1 MTSTNHSPTDNTPS
15 LMLSP
20 DELGRLVTY
29 PPLNQQIGATFG
41 NNPTTL
47 AVLRYYCFLTQNI
60 DQLRLDLE
68 RHDIE
73 RTDIFGHMMNSQ
85 SFQNSVR
92 PLVEEFRQRPRRNEP
107 YNQRPTPPRTP
118 SVLFSNDPSRY
129 DVPTSPRDIPLPPS
143 DESPPTTNTVPIHDN
158 ESDLSSYD
166 ESLSFYTPPTD
177 PGPLGS
183 QSNPIDVDQFT
194 TPPSSDVKSDDSS
207 VEGFFHYTDNGVQIV
222 CGRCG
227 RTGHTKR
234 QCIWTNMVTC
244 DRCEQRG
251 HSRKYCTAEIIV
263 DRGRMGRQSP
273 PWISVQQPHAW
284 KTEP

>member
-1 MTSTNHSPTDNTPS
+1 MTSTDNTPS

-20 DELGRLVTY
+20 QELGRLITY
-29 PPLNQQIGATFG
+29 PPLTQQLSATFG
-41 NNPTTL
+41 NNPTTI

-60 DQLRLDLE
+60 DQLQLDLE
-68 RHDIE
+68 RHNNE
-73 RTDIFGHMMNSQ
+73 RTDLFAHMMTSQ
-85 SFQNSVR
+85 GFQNLVR
-92 PLVEEFRQRPRRNEP
+92 PLVDEFRQRPRRNEP
-107 YNQRPTPPRTP
+107 YNRRPTPPRTP
-118 SVLFSNDPSRY
+118 SVPFSNDPSQY
-129 DVPTSPRDIPLPPS
+129 DAPTPPRDVPLPPA
-143 DESPPTTNTVPIHDN
+143 DETPPLTTTVPINDN

-166 ESLSFYTPPTD
+166 ESLTFHTPPTD

-194 TPPSSDVKSDDSS
+194 TPASSSVISDDSS
-207 VEGFFHYTDNGVQIV
+207 VDGFFHYTDYGVQIV

-227 RTGHTKR
+227 RTGHTRR
-234 QCIWTNMVTC
+234 QCIWTNVVTC

-251 HSRKYCTAEIIV
+251 HSRKYCTAEITV

-273 PWISVQQPHAW
+273 PWLHILRPHAW